1 MFRNKLLR
9 KGFLTVSD
17 LLTDSGT
24 MKSWRILQNQNVTCA
39 EYFVLMS
46 VFDSFPLAWKSFLKN
61 MPNKLPK
68 ANEPRYFIFP
78 ACSKKLYLELIKNI
92 EKPPVSIAK
101 YEQLFP
107 SHDLSWKDIYL
118 LPRSTSLDSKMREFQ
133 YKILNRILYANK
145 ALYKMGIVNSPLC
158 TFCQISEESL
168 EHLFIHCPISSAFWL
183 SVAKWLKIYFPSIHV
198 LTGVNIMFGLFGED
212 KQLINHIV
220 LLGKQVIFQSRYLN
234 VNPSLPLLK
243 AKLKNAYQL
252 EVFIAKQNDAMD
264 THNEK
269 WKAIILHIQNI

>member
-1 MFRNKLLR
+1 MSNVITTYDSCQTLPKFYKECLTELALYKMSPITTLSDVLNEIVWNNKFLCINGKPLFRNKLLR

-39 EYFVLMS
+39 EYFVHMS

-61 MPNKLPK
+61 MPNNLPK
-68 ANEPRYFIFP
+68 ANESRYFIFP
-78 ACSKKLYLELIKNI
+78 ACSKKLYWELIKII

-107 SHDLSWKDIYL
+107 SHDLSWEDIYL
-118 LPRSTSLDSKMREFQ
+118 LPRSASLDSKMREFQ

-158 TFCQISEESL
+158 TFL
-168 EHLFIHCPISSAFWL
+168 EHPRASIYTL
-183 SVAKWLKIYFPSIHV
+183 S
-198 LTGVNIMFGLFGED
+198 NI
-212 KQLINHIV
+212 
-220 LLGKQVIFQSRYLN
+220 
-234 VNPSLPLLK
+234 
-243 AKLKNAYQL
+243 
-252 EVFIAKQNDAMD
+252 
-264 THNEK
+264 
-269 WKAIILHIQNI
+269 